1 MRRKR
6 GGALAAIAMAG
17 VLAMAGCAKD
27 SGGDGNQAAGDG
39 GGGEPGSCV
48 TNEAPAAPENTQ
60 QEQTTEHG
68 DVDASDLKIG
78 LAFDVGGRGDASFN
92 DAAAAGVDRAVEEFG
107 AEKGN
112 ESPAAGSESEAA
124 KEQRLRQMAEQG
136 NNPIIAV
143 GFAYAEAVRKVAPQY
158 PDTEFALVDDNSV
171 DAENV
176 TPLVFAEEEGSFLA
190 GVAAAYKT
198 SECQVGFVGGVKTP
212 LIKKFQAGF
221 EQGVKAAGGDNIE
234 VKSEYLTPAGDIS
247 GFNDPA
253 KANVKSKSMISQGSD
268 VLFHAAGAS
277 GQGVFEAAAANDAL
291 GIGVDSDQYKQKT
304 LADVKDVIV
313 TSMLKKVDVAVY
325 DYVAAVAEGDP
336 DDLPERF
343 DLSVDGVGYSKSNPA
358 IEDITD
364 ELEGYKKAIV
374 DGDIEVSDTP
384 QS

>member
-1 MRRKR
+1 
-6 GGALAAIAMAG
+6 MAG

-39 GGGEPGSCV
+39 GGEPGSCV
-48 TNEAPAAPENTQ
+48 TEEAPAAPEGSQ
-60 QEQTTEHG
+60 EEQTTDHG
-68 DVDASDLKIG
+68 DVDAGDLKVG

-92 DAAAAGVDRAVEEFG
+92 DAAAAGVDRAVEDFG

-112 ESPAAGSESEAA
+112 ESPAAGTESEAA

-143 GFAYAEAVRKVAPQY
+143 GFAYAEAVGKVAPKY

-171 DAENV
+171 DEENV

-198 SECQVGFVGGVKTP
+198 SECHVGFVGGVKTP
-212 LIKKFQAGF
+212 LIQKFQAGF
-221 EQGVKAAGGDNIE
+221 EQGVEAAGGDNIE
-234 VKSEYLTPAGDIS
+234 VTSEYLTPAGDIS

-277 GQGVFEAAAANDAL
+277 GQGVFEAAAAGDAL
-291 GIGVDSDQYKQKT
+291 GIGVDSDQYEQKT
-304 LADVKDVIV
+304 LADVKDTIV

-325 DYVAAVAEGDP
+325 DYIAAVAEGDP
-336 DDLPERF
+336 ADLPERF
-343 DLSVDGVGYSKSNPA
+343 DLSVDGVGYSTSNPA
-358 IEDITD
+358 IEDVTD

-374 DGDIEVSDTP
+374 DGDIEVSETP
-384 QS
+384 EG